1 MILSTLENGIVTKTT
16 IPEQNFDIECDVL
29 VVGAGSA
36 GIYAA
41 DAAARNGADVVLC
54 EIGENIGGMHVCG
67 NVNGYY
73 YGMKGG
79 TFEEDDDK
87 NEKDTIFFHKGRN
100 WEQRQ
105 IRMTERLLKSGVK
118 TLCNHSATGLLMNDN
133 RIMGIRAFNGKNTI
147 YIGAKI
153 TIDATSDGHL
163 LRMTDV
169 PKKYGKE
176 NDGVY
181 VPFTTRTQYT
191 NEDTLY
197 SCNTDSGLMNHYDAV
212 DFSMQTIASHATS
225 SYLIEEGEFVSL
237 ALQVG
242 IREGLTFE
250 GEETLNY
257 RDVLH
262 SNYPEKVLFWAYSDF
277 DRHGYERALEEELF
291 QNWWVISNLATVL
304 ITIAVPFGSVVPK
317 GIKGLVTAGR
327 CISCDSYTHS
337 AVRMNRDMFRMGE
350 CVGTASALAIKNDVD
365 FMDIN
370 YEEFCKLTD
379 NGCHNGTLPHGFY
392 FDDSYR
398 VYLQKMKSLNR
409 TPDPKY
415 SHLKPDDYI
424 IEPLEFDTDKT
435 LHLLKTDAPG
445 PALWS
450 CYLAKDKS
458 GISDKLYDMM
468 TDNADLLHRYNC
480 AIALGLTGDKRA
492 VPVLREIIE
501 KRDCFFFTDNRRSNQ
516 FRSVVAVCLMGR
528 LGTKD
533 DLPLLYEILKDKEW
547 ENPMYHTLPH
557 NYLYHPLPDRN
568 FVYFAMITHLC
579 VALYK
584 IYKRDNWPLDK
595 LNEIFTKFFE
605 GDKVFRRITQTTE
618 GEPAHEETKNFIN
631 TILKLTGTE
640 KMV

>member
-1 MILSTLENGIVTKTT
+1 MMLSKFENGKVVKSTLTEHK
-16 IPEQNFDIECDVL
+16 FDLKCDVL

-36 GIYAA
+36 GVYAA

-54 EIGENIGGMHVCG
+54 EIGENLGGMHVCG

-73 YGMKGG
+73 YGMVGG
-79 TFEEDDDK
+79 IFEEDDEKSK
-87 NEKDTIFFHKGRN
+87 NDTIFFHNGRN

-105 IRMTERLLKSGVK
+105 IRVTERLTRSGVK
-118 TLCNHSATGLLMNDN
+118 ILCQHSATGLLLNGD
-133 RIMGIRAFNGKNTI
+133 RIMGIRAFNGKDI
-147 YIGAKI
+147 FDIGAKI

-181 VPFTTRTQYT
+181 VPFTTRTQYI
-191 NEDTLY
+191 NGDTLY
-197 SCNTDSGLMNHYDAV
+197 SCNTDSGLMNHYDAE
-212 DFSMQTIASHATS
+212 DFSKQTIASHAVS
-225 SYLIEEGEFVSL
+225 SQLIAEGEFISV

-242 IREGLTFE
+242 IREGLSFE

-257 RDVLH
+257 RDVLFG
-262 SNYPEKVLFWAYSDF
+262 NYPEKILFWAYSDF

-350 CVGTASALAIKNDVD
+350 CVGTAAALAVKDDVD
-365 FMDIN
+365 FMDID
-370 YEEFCKLTD
+370 YEKFCELTD
-379 NGCHNGTLPHGFY
+379 NGCHNGALPHGFY
-392 FDDSYR
+392 FDDSYS

-409 TPDPKY
+409 TPEPKY
-415 SHLKPDDYI
+415 SHLRPYDYI
-424 IEPLEFDTDKT
+424 KEQLVFETDKT

-450 CYLAKDKS
+450 CYIEKDKEK
-458 GISDKLYDMM
+458 ISDKLYDMM
-468 TDNADLLHRYNC
+468 TDNSDLLYRYNC
-480 AIALGLTGDKRA
+480 AVALGLVGDKRA
-492 VPVLREIIE
+492 IPVLREIISN
-501 KRDCFFFTDNRRSNQ
+501 RDCFFFTDNRRSNQ
-516 FRSVVAVCLMGR
+516 FRSVIAVCLMGR
-528 LGTKD
+528 LGNED
-533 DLPLLYEILKDKEW
+533 DLPLLYEILKDEEW
-547 ENPMYHTLPH
+547 ENPIYHTLSH
-557 NYLYHPLPDRN
+557 NYLYHPQPDRN

-579 VALYK
+579 VAIYK
-584 IYKRDNWPLDK
+584 IYKRNNLSLDN

-605 GDKVFRRITQTTE
+605 GDKVLRRLTKTNK
-618 GEPAHEETKNFIN
+618 GEPAYEEIQNYIN
-631 TILKLTGTE
+631 AILKLTN
-640 KMV
+640 V

>member
-1 MILSTLENGIVTKTT
+1 MILSTFENKKVVKNTVTAHK
-16 IPEQNFDIECDVL
+16 FDIECDVL

-36 GIYAA
+36 GVYAA
-41 DAAARNGADVVLC
+41 DAAARNGANVILC

-79 TFEEDDDK
+79 TFEEDDKK
-87 NEKDTIFFHKGRN
+87 NKKDSIFFHNERN

-118 TLCNHSATGLLMNDN
+118 TLCSHSATGLFINDN
-133 RIMGIRAFNGKNTI
+133 RIVGIRAFNGATTVD
-147 YIGAKI
+147 IGAKI

-163 LRMTDV
+163 IRMTDV
-169 PKKYGKE
+169 AKKYGKE

-181 VPFTTRTQYT
+181 VPFTTRTQYI
-191 NEDTLY
+191 NSDTLY
-197 SCNTDSGLMNHYDAV
+197 SCNTDSGMMDHYDAK
-212 DFSMQTIASHATS
+212 DFSKQAIASHAVAAD
-225 SYLIEEGEFVSL
+225 LIKEGEFVSV

-257 RDVLH
+257 INVLH
-262 SNYPEKVLFWAYSDF
+262 GKNPEKILFTAYSDF
-277 DRHGYERALEEELF
+277 DRHGYERAFEEELF

-304 ITIAVPFGSVVPK
+304 ITIPVPFGSVVPK
-317 GIKGLVTAGR
+317 GLKGLVTAGR

-350 CVGTASALAIKNDVD
+350 CVGTAAALAVKSNAD
-365 FMDIN
+365 FMDID
-370 YEEFCKLTD
+370 YQKFCELTD
-379 NGCHNGTLPHGFY
+379 NGCHNGILPQGFY
-392 FDDSYR
+392 FDDSYS

-415 SHLKPDDYI
+415 SHLKHDDYI
-424 IEPLEFDTDKT
+424 VDPLEFDVDKT

-450 CYLAKDKS
+450 CYLAKDKKE
-458 GISDKLYDMM
+458 ITDKLYNMM
-468 TDNADLLHRYNC
+468 VDNPDLLHRYNC

-492 VPVLREIIE
+492 VTVLKEIITN
-501 KRDCFFFTDNRRSNQ
+501 RDCFFFTDNRRSNQ

-528 LGTKD
+528 LGSKE
-533 DLPLLYEILKDKEW
+533 DLPLLYEILKDEEW
-547 ENPMYHTLPH
+547 ENPMYHTLVH

-579 VALYK
+579 VAIYK
-584 IYKRDNWPLDK
+584 IYKRDNLSLEK

-605 GDKVFRRITQTTE
+605 GNKVFRRITQTTA
-618 GEPAHEETKNFIN
+618 GEPAYEETKNFIN
-631 TILKLTGTE
+631 TILKLTDTR